1 MKFLQVDKI
10 IKGFNELLKKE
21 NIMFGYGNDKK
32 NGFDIDSDGDIG
44 IPIGSG
50 MNIDSDGDIGF
61 DLGNGLTIDTDGDI
75 GFKF

>member
-1 MKFLQVDKI
+1 
-10 IKGFNELLKKE
+10 
-21 NIMFGYGNDKK
+21 MFGYGNDKK

-50 MNIDSDGDIGF
+50 MTLDSDGDIGF

-75 GFKF
+75 GFKFWELKKETQLCQTRKTII